1 MPNMRN
7 PADFKGGA
15 AVNIKSFSGEIDAYS
30 DTTIKNENLAASFK
44 ASRNRIPSA
53 TGRVVYSSDAIDT
66 WTPISAPT
74 KNIMA
79 RLISKMEA

>member
-1 MPNMRN
+1 MDRDNKN
-7 PADFKGGA
+7 PAARGGA
-15 AVNIKSFSGEIDAYS
+15 HRAEQFVHLDNRQTIIKPQ
-30 DTTIKNENLAASFK
+30 ENLAASFK